1 MTFYQFDY
9 TKFPEVKVIF
19 LRDIMQNEID
29 GFFEEWMSIYNF
41 KRDFHLIFDVTNLNS
56 PHVKYVYKL
65 VTFINNLKKQKPQLL
80 KYSIIIIN
88 NSTIMKFIMNMAM
101 TLTSPAADLYLY
113 WKKPYERVNV
123 GNIKDIFMENRL
135 EFQHFSPE

>member
-9 TKFPEVKVIF
+9 TNFPEVKVIF

-56 PHVKYVYKL
+56 APIKYVYRL

-113 WKKPYERVNV
+113 WKKPYESVNV
-123 GNIKDIFMENRL
+123 GNIKDIFMERRL
-135 EFQHFSPE
+135 EFQHFSPK

>member
-1 MTFYQFDY
+1 MVFYQFDY
-9 TKFPEVKVIF
+9 TYFPEVKVIF

-41 KRDFHLIFDVTNLNS
+41 NSEFHLIFDITNLNS
-56 PHVKYVYKL
+56 APINYVYKL
-65 VTFINNLKKQKPQLL
+65 VKFINNLKKQKPQLL

-88 NSTIMKFIMNMAM
+88 DSTMMKFIMNMAM

-113 WKKPYERVNV
+113 WKKPFERVNV
-123 GNIKDIFMENRL
+123 GNIKEIFIGNRL